1 MTKLFVLAGELSGDL
16 HGGNV
21 LTELVKLHPQLSIIG
36 TGGEIISGLASEVY
50 YHADDLEVIGFLEV
64 AKRYNYYKG
73 VFDKIVSKLDEEKPD
88 AILLIDYPGFNLRLA
103 AEAKK
108 KGIKVIYY
116 IAPHVW
122 AWKKNRVE
130 VIKQY
135 VDELIVLFPFE
146 VEFFQRE
153 GMKARCFGHPLLD
166 IVKPSSGKQEF
177 LSRWELNPNRKLISL
192 LPGSRANELKNHL
205 PLLVKTAEIL
215 SESRDDLQFI
225 LPIAPTTAVSSVQP
239 YLRGSSVEFKIIK
252 NETYDAIAHS
262 FFALVTSGT
271 ATLET
276 AILETPEVIFYK
288 SSLLTYL
295 VGKYIM
301 RIKQVG
307 LPNIIAGKVIV
318 PEDPHFVSPE
328 KMARSTL
335 VYLENESEYRSIKR
349 ELKAL
354 KSQLGD
360 PGAYKKTAE
369 FINSIL

>member
-1 MTKLFVLAGELSGDL
+1 MTKIFVLAGELSGDL

-21 LTELVKLHPQLSIIG
+21 LTELVRLRPQLDIIG
-36 TGGEIISGLASEVY
+36 TGGKIIAESASELF
-50 YHADDLEVIGFLEV
+50 YHVEDLEVIGFLEV

-73 VFDKIVSKLDEEKPD
+73 VFDAVVSKLDEKKPD
-88 AILLIDYPGFNLRLA
+88 AVLLIDYPGFNLKLA

-108 KGIKVIYY
+108 RGIKVIYY

-130 VIKQY
+130 VIKKY

-146 VEFFQRE
+146 VDFFQKE
-153 GMKARCFGHPLLD
+153 GVKAHCFGHPLLD
-166 IVKPSSGKQEF
+166 IVKPLSIRHEF
-177 LSRWELNPNRKLISL
+177 LSRWGLDPDRKLISL

-215 SESRDDLQFI
+215 TRSRDDLQFV
-225 LPIAPTTAVSSVQP
+225 LPIAPTTSELSVLPFLQN
-239 YLRGSSVEFKIIK
+239 SNVKFKIIK
-252 NETYDAIAHS
+252 NETYDAIAHA
-262 FFALVTSGT
+262 FFALVASGT

-288 SSLLTYL
+288 SSFLTYL
-295 VGKYIM
+295 IGKYVM

-307 LPNIIAGKVIV
+307 LPNIIAGRAIV
-318 PEDPHFVSPE
+318 PEDPHFISPE
-328 KMARSTL
+328 KMAKTVL
-335 VYLENESEYRSIKR
+335 VYLENESEYQSIKQ
-349 ELKAL
+349 ELKAV

-360 PGAYKKTAE
+360 PGAYLKTAE